1 MRLLLVDDERLIL
14 EELITITDWKRI
26 GISHIETAGNVEQ
39 AKGII
44 RNHRPD
50 IILCDIEMPQ
60 SSGLELLAWCK
71 DNAPETETIIF
82 NLSCAFS
89 YAQTAVR
96 LGSLDYLLKPVTE
109 DTLIRVIRS
118 VEEKIQR
125 RRWEEEFSK
134 YGEMWDAAAGIL
146 EREILG
152 GSLFGKNS
160 GKRREE
166 WKREA
171 EKRNLCDELKDN
183 VVPIL
188 YRYHYDQAIGET
200 APEGLR
206 RRGLRDWLEQEG
218 RKAKEVL
225 LAPKTG
231 LLLIEA
237 NSEEEE
243 GNNLRELAPPGPL
256 GNCVHCLHSEKLA
269 AGPSCARRWTG
280 YRI

>member
-44 RNHRPD
+44 RNYRPD

-71 DNAPETETIIF
+71 DNAPETETII
-82 NLSCAFS
+82 LTCHAQFS

-118 VEEKIQR
+118 AEEKIQR

-134 YGEMWDAAAGIL
+134 YGEMWMQQQ
-146 EREILG
+146 EYWREKFWEDFFWGRIG
-152 GSLFGKNS
+152 DTP
-160 GKRREE
+160 EE
-166 WKREA
+166 WKKEA

-183 VVPIL
+183 VIPIL

-200 APEGLR
+200 EPEGLR

-243 GNNLRELAPPGPL
+243 GNNLRKRCSGPL
-256 GNCVHCLHSEKLA
+256 GKLRTLLTLEKLA

>member
-71 DNAPETETIIF
+71 DNAPETETII
-82 NLSCAFS
+82 LTCHAQFS

-134 YGEMWDAAAGIL
+134 YGWMWMQQQEYW

-152 GSLFGKNS
+152 GSLFGKN
-160 GKRREE
+160 
-166 WKREA
+166 
-171 EKRNLCDELKDN
+171 
-183 VVPIL
+183 
-188 YRYHYDQAIGET
+188 
-200 APEGLR
+200 
-206 RRGLRDWLEQEG
+206 RGNAG
-218 RKAKEVL
+218 
-225 LAPKTG
+225 G
-231 LLLIEA
+231 M
-237 NSEEEE
+237 EE
-243 GNNLRELAPPGPL
+243 GGGKEKPL
-256 GNCVHCLHSEKLA
+256 
-269 AGPSCARRWTG
+269 
-280 YRI
+280 